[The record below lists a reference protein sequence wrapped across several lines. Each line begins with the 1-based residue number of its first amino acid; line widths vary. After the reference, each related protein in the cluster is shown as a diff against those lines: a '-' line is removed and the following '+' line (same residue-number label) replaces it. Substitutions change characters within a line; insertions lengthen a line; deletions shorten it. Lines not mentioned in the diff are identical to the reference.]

1 MKNIQKLIKLF
12 CLEVSFSLV
21 LSACGNSSYNNRSLI
36 LSNEDS
42 YTYKKCADTGSTD
55 ASLEREFQGF
65 NGKDTIW
72 LLEAADDASIS
83 LDVSANLSSGKFK
96 VLLVSNNNDITT
108 LLEGDGTQNTSV
120 DLGSGTARI
129 MLVGDHAN
137 GSCEITLSQI
147 TNVSISSPSGGLDSE
162 EWMNDFFDDWMQ
174 KGSIVSAL
182 AYINLHPF
190 LCIFQRNFQMME
202 TEDFFRQIK
211 SYSEMFFLCRP
222 AFLSAAEHLKQI
234 RYLFRIDRRP

>member
-36 LSNEDS
+36 LSNEDN

-55 ASLEREFQGF
+55 ASLKREFQGF

-137 GSCEITLSQI
+137 GSCEIILSEI

-162 EWMNDFFDDWMQ
+162 EWMNDFFDDW
-174 KGSIVSAL
+174 
-182 AYINLHPF
+182 
-190 LCIFQRNFQMME
+190 R
-202 TEDFFRQIK
+202 
-211 SYSEMFFLCRP
+211 
-222 AFLSAAEHLKQI
+222 
-234 RYLFRIDRRP
+234 